1 MGALEWC
8 HVVER
13 IDLKKQLFGLIA
25 IGMIA
30 IMVLGACS
38 SGGEATAEVETP
50 VVQESPAVQESPTV
64 QDTPVVQES
73 PVVEASPVFEETP
86 AEGMTDAEM
95 EALITEKIHDKHT
108 LDFILSQNKTAE
120 EWSTTID
127 RMIKYGAQI
136 NEEEKALIIEWLV
149 NRK

>member
-1 MGALEWC
+1 MN
-8 HVVER
+8 
-13 IDLKKQLFGLIA
+13 KQLFGLIA

-30 IMVLGACS
+30 ILALGACS
-38 SGGEATAEVETP
+38 SGGEATAVVETT
-50 VVQESPAVQESPTV
+50 VVQESPTVQESPIV

-73 PVVEASPVFEETP
+73 PVVEETQ

-149 NRK
+149 NR